1 MTMDREEP
9 TQIRIQI
16 LDAKE
21 EAGAV
26 ARALGIARDRA
37 QDVAA
42 IGRGQGAEALLV
54 CPAPEEFRS
63 DGIELVIG
71 ARFGRELDEDT
82 VFWRQRSLA
91 QEIRHALR
99 VDALV
104 TDLDRSFDGFVK
116 SIEPMLAVPYR
127 DELGGRNDGV
137 APQV

>member
-1 MTMDREEP
+1 MDRDQP
-9 TQIRIQI
+9 TQFRIQI

-21 EAGAV
+21 DAGPTARAVGAV
-26 ARALGIARDRA
+26 RERV

-42 IGRGQGAEALLV
+42 IGRAQGAEALLV

-63 DGIELVIG
+63 DGIDLVIG
-71 ARFGRELDEDT
+71 ARFGQDLDEDT

-91 QEIRHALR
+91 REIRHALR

-127 DELGGRNDGV
+127 DELGKRDGGA